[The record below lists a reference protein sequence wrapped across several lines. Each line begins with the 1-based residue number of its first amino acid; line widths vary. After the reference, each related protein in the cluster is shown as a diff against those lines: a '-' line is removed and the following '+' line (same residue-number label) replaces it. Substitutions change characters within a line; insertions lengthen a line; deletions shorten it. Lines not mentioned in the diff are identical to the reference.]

1 MLEFWASV
9 LESLRAGGG
18 VVPALEVALL
28 GTLVLLLLRRRRAAR
43 RPARRARAAAGI
55 PARPGGEATRAMAA
69 AAGAGQAGADPA
81 GACPGTISRRIDAL
95 AERLRE
101 RSAGNRG

>member
-1 MLEFWASV
+1 MEFWESV

-18 VVPALEVALL
+18 LVPALEVALL
-28 GTLVLLLLRRRRAAR
+28 GTLGLLLLRRRRAAR
-43 RPARRARAAAGI
+43 RPAARPARTEAP
-55 PARPGGEATRAMAA
+55 PARPETEAPRAMAA
-69 AAGAGQAGADPA
+69 AAGAGRAGARTA
-81 GACPGTISRRIDAL
+81 GECPGTISRRIDAL